1 MITIDGSMGEGGGQ
15 VLRTTLALAMCTHQ
29 PVRIVNI
36 RAKRKKPGLMRQH
49 LTAVQAAVQISNGT
63 ADGAAIGS
71 GTIVF
76 EPGDVQAGAYTFS
89 VGTAGSTSLVF
100 QTVLPALMLAG
111 EPSVL
116 TLEGG
121 THNPLAPPFEFIQ
134 QAFLPLLER
143 MGIACTAELER
154 PGFYPAGGGRW
165 TVHIQPAEQLQ
176 PVQLTERRALQE
188 RTAIALSAG
197 VPGHVAE
204 RELRTVER
212 LLGWDRSCLRHQQLA
227 KEYGPG
233 NCLSLILRY
242 EHVTEVFTEFGQIGL
257 RAEKVA
263 ERCVERVQR
272 YLAAPVAVAE
282 HLADQLLL
290 PLALAGGGAF
300 TSLAP
305 TQHTTTNS
313 EVIQRFLPVRIIIEP
328 TAQGGYHFQL
338 AAR

>member
-15 VLRTTLALAMCTHQ
+15 VLRTTLALAMCTQQ

-49 LTAVQAAVQISNGT
+49 LTAVQAAVQISNGA

-71 GTIVF
+71 GEIVF
-76 EPGDVQAGAYTFS
+76 EPGKVQAGAYTFS

-100 QTVLPALMLAG
+100 QTILPALMMASG
-111 EPSVL
+111 PSVI

-121 THNPLAPPFEFIQ
+121 THNPLAPPFDFIQ

-143 MGIACTAELER
+143 MGVRCTAELER

-165 TVHIQPAEQLQ
+165 IVRIQPAEQLQ
-176 PVQLTERRALQE
+176 PLQLTERGVLQE
-188 RTAIALSAG
+188 KTAVALRAG

-212 LLGWDRSCLRHQQLA
+212 LLGWEGNCLQHRQLA

-242 EHVTEVFTEFGQIGL
+242 EQVAEVFTEFGQIGI

-290 PLALAGGGAF
+290 PLALAGGGTF

-313 EVIQRFLPVRIIIEP
+313 EVIQRFLPVRIITEP
-328 TAQGGYHFQL
+328 SAQGVYRFHL
-338 AAR
+338 AA